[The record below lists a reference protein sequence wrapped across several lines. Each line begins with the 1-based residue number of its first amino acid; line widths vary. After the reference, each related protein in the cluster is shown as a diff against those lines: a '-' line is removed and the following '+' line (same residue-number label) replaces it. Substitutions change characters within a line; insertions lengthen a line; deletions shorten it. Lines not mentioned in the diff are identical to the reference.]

1 MRLMTILRIFTW
13 SWSISLAGSCSTRSH
28 NKKTRFSPSYRLPS
42 IWRNFLGLWRICMLR
57 GSCTE
62 ISSLKILCSM
72 KVRVSSLLIL
82 GFLKF
87 SRIKSRWRPLR
98 ALRIT
103 WPRRWW
109 KDQDTGCNATFG
121 RLVFCSMCLWAGI
134 FRFKE
139 QTEMKFF
146 QRSKVVN
153 FISTIKNLTKS
164 LKMLKIW
171 LKRYLWSIQ
180 RRGSLH
186 KVPSI
191 THGLR
196 IINKEP
202 QAELGLNL
210 TSMLY

>member
-1 MRLMTILRIFTW
+1 
-13 SWSISLAGSCSTRSH
+13 
-28 NKKTRFSPSYRLPS
+28 
-42 IWRNFLGLWRICMLR
+42 
-57 GSCTE
+57 
-62 ISSLKILCSM
+62 M

-87 SRIKSRWRPLR
+87 SRIRSRWRPLR

-109 KDQDTGCNATFG
+109 KDQDMGCNVTFG

-164 LKMLKIW
+164 LRMLKIW

-180 RRGSLH
+180 RKGSPH

-191 THGLR
+191 THGSR
-196 IINKEP
+196 ITNKEP
-202 QAELGLNL
+202 KAELGLNL